1 MTVSDSLLRQCMG
14 LLLGLT
20 LLLLGPAVQA
30 QKVLDPYW
38 IKRTVLSSD
47 GRYMA
52 FDFLKISADEK
63 QWTAY
68 SVAVYDME
76 TESIELHIAPPPRE
90 FHSASFSPDDRFL
103 AVIQRC
109 WAKECSPEELGLN
122 VGVIDRTNRRFQLVL
137 SGERVVY
144 DRRYKKRIGGARVLR
159 GFPVFDPTS
168 QRIFFGYGRV
178 ASKAL
183 PGDGLHVPQILN
195 FYGSSATNIG
205 YVDIEAGER
214 VEKTL
219 DLQDSINGRVKLAY
233 LTATER
239 GLYVHAAVPRV
250 EPFKGQ
256 GVSGGVVDTD
266 SGEYSPLFPDPPYFK
281 GPSLS
286 QSNYRTDSLR
296 ASRDGRSFVFR
307 EHTTDSAGNY
317 DKMHLRFAMYFGR
330 DGKIV
335 DQFRPPRG
343 NGTAEVAISGD
354 GQKAIMTVFNDSRI
368 FWAVDLE
375 TRVITEKPLRAPL
388 EAAIAGTRLRDV
400 MPPPPAWQKPVNGRS
415 KPSRPTAP
423 EPSDLP

>member
-1 MTVSDSLLRQCMG
+1 MMAAAGSEQ
-14 LLLGLT
+14 
-20 LLLLGPAVQA
+20 AQA
-30 QKVLDPYW
+30 QKVLDPYQ

-52 FDFLKISADEK
+52 FDFYKLGADERSR
-63 QWTAY
+63 TRY

-109 WAKECSPEELGLN
+109 WAKECSPQELGLN
-122 VGVIDRTNRRFQLVL
+122 VGVIDRTDRRFQLVT
-137 SGERVVY
+137 SGQ
-144 DRRYKKRIGGARVLR
+144 RIVHNREYPSYTKGARILH
-159 GFPVFDPTS
+159 GFPVFDLNST
-168 QRIFFGYGRV
+168 RIYFGFLLHSAGIVPGR
-178 ASKAL
+178 KF
-183 PGDGLHVPQILN
+183 HTPQILN
-195 FYGSSATNIG
+195 YYGSSATNIG
-205 YVDIEAGER
+205 FVDIESGER

-219 DLQDSINGRVKLAY
+219 DLQDSINGRMKLAY

-256 GVSGGVVDTD
+256 GVSGGVIDTD
-266 SGEYSPLFPDPPYFK
+266 SGEYSPLFPNPPYFN

-307 EHTTDSAGNY
+307 DHTTDAAGNY
-317 DKMHLRFAMYFGR
+317 DRTHLKFAMYVGR

-335 DQFRPPRG
+335 DQLRPPTG
-343 NGTAEVAISGD
+343 VGPGEVAISGD
-354 GQKAIMTVFNDSRI
+354 GRKAIMTVSNDSQI
-368 FWAVDLE
+368 FWAVDLA
-375 TRVITEKPLRAPL
+375 TRAITEKPLRGPL
-388 EAAIAGTRLRDV
+388 KAAI
-400 MPPPPAWQKPVNGRS
+400 
-415 KPSRPTAP
+415 SRMQR
-423 EPSDLP
+423 